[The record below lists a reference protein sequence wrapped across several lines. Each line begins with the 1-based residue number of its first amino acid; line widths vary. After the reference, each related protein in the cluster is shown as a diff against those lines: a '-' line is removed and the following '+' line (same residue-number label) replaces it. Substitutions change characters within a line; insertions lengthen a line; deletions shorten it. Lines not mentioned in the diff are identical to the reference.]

1 MISYIDIVHIDWVT
15 AELEQEATRKGSG
28 TSKRGARVVSSI
40 SCARAA
46 RRRFSEST
54 ATLRSETLG
63 LIPSRAE
70 SRSAQSAAANTQ
82 GACESCPI
90 RHLESQRVA
99 TPSPSPTDTDY
110 ESIMVVCYACMAWQR
125 LQRQLLFYDIPAGGV
140 PLREQC
146 SVQPVSLGHSHC
158 HPGATQ
164 QAY

>member
-1 MISYIDIVHIDWVT
+1 MCTLIGSRQILNKRPHVRGLAHLRGVH
-15 AELEQEATRKGSG
+15 
-28 TSKRGARVVSSI
+28 VSSV
-40 SCARAA
+40 ARAA

-70 SRSAQSAAANTQ
+70 SLSAQSGRCQYSRRLRN
-82 GACESCPI
+82 CPI

-99 TPSPSPTDTDY
+99 TPSPSPTDTDS
-110 ESIMVVCYACMAWQR
+110 ESIMVVRMACQTGSGCSADSYFTTYQQAASHYAN
-125 LQRQLLFYDIPAGGV
+125 
-140 PLREQC
+140 REC

>member
-1 MISYIDIVHIDWVT
+1 MCTLIGSRQILNKRPHVRGLAHLRGVH
-15 AELEQEATRKGSG
+15 
-28 TSKRGARVVSSI
+28 VSSV
-40 SCARAA
+40 ARAA

-70 SRSAQSAAANTQ
+70 SLPAQSGRCQ
-82 GACESCPI
+82 YSRRLGKLSYSPP
-90 RHLESQRVA
+90 VA

-146 SVQPVSLGHSHC
+146 SVQPVSPGHSHC
-158 HPGATQ
+158 GATQ